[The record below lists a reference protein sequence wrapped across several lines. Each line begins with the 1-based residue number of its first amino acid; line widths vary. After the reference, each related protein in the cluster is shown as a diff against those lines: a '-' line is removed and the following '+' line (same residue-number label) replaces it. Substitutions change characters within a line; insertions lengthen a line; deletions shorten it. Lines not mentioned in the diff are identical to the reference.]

1 MISHLRY
8 AKALFELSKENSL
21 IENWMLQMNEAESI
35 LSNEDV
41 IELLDSPQVPEKVKF
56 DGVKTLFT
64 NIDLLIRNLVF
75 LMIRNGDVGK
85 FNLVIDEFNKLVD
98 THLGITRVQITTVEK
113 ISSQQINDIKQ
124 KLLEVFNVSKIEISE
139 QFDNNI
145 IGGIVIRVGDK
156 VIDASS
162 RTKIGNMKEFLI
174 KGSV

>member
-8 AKALFELSKENSL
+8 AKALFELSKENSS
-21 IENWMLQMNEAESI
+21 IENWLLQMNEAESI

-56 DGVKTLFT
+56 NGVEILFT

-98 THLGITRVQITTVEK
+98 
-113 ISSQQINDIKQ
+113 
-124 KLLEVFNVSKIEISE
+124 
-139 QFDNNI
+139 
-145 IGGIVIRVGDK
+145 
-156 VIDASS
+156 
-162 RTKIGNMKEFLI
+162 
-174 KGSV
+174 

>member
-1 MISHLRY
+1 M
-8 AKALFELSKENSL
+8 
-21 IENWMLQMNEAESI
+21 
-35 LSNEDV
+35 
-41 IELLDSPQVPEKVKF
+41 
-56 DGVKTLFT
+56 
-64 NIDLLIRNLVF
+64 
-75 LMIRNGDVGK
+75 
-85 FNLVIDEFNKLVD
+85 
-98 THLGITRVQITTVEK
+98 
-113 ISSQQINDIKQ
+113 NDIRQ

>member
-8 AKALFELSKENSL
+8 AKALFELSKENSS
-21 IENWMLQMNEAESI
+21 IENWSVQINEAESI

-56 DGVKTLFT
+56 DGVNTLFT
-64 NIDLLIRNLVF
+64 DIDLLIRNLVF
-75 LMIRNGDVGK
+75 LMIRNGDVGR
-85 FNLVIDEFNKLVD
+85 FNLVIDEFNNLVD

-113 ISSQQINDIKQ
+113 ISDKQMNDLRQ
-124 KLLEVFNVSKIEISE
+124 KMLEVFKVAKIEISE

-145 IGGIVIRVGDK
+145 IGGIVIRIGDK

-162 RTKIGNMKEFLI
+162 RTKIGNMKEFLV